1 MIQDRRIDAGKEFDW
16 GRTSADYAKYRDIY
30 PEEFYQKIIAHGLCV
45 KGQRVLDLGT
55 GTGVLPRNL
64 YRYGA
69 SFVGSDISEEQIEQ
83 ARRLAAEN
91 GQEIS
96 FVVSSAESVPFPDD
110 SFDVVTACQCFFYF
124 NHAVVLPRVAAMLRP
139 GGRLAI
145 LYMAW
150 LPGEDPI
157 ARASEELVLRYNPV
171 WSGTGEIRR
180 PIAIPE
186 EAKGLFAIEA
196 SALFDLRVP
205 FTRESWAGRIR
216 ACRGIGA
223 SLCPEEIAAF
233 ERDHQ
238 ALLRQTAPEEF
249 SVLHYAAMAVL
260 RVLK

>member
-1 MIQDRRIDAGKEFDW
+1 MIQDRRIDAGKGFDW
-16 GRTSADYAKYRDIY
+16 GRTSEDYAKYRDIY
-30 PEEFYQKIIAHGLCV
+30 PEECYQKIIQHGLCT

-69 SFVGSDISEEQIEQ
+69 SFVGSDLSEEQIEQ

-96 FVVSSAESVPFPDD
+96 FVVSSAETAPFPEN
-110 SFDVVTACQCFFYF
+110 SFDVITACQCFFYF
-124 NHAVVLPRVAAMLRP
+124 NHAVALPRIAAMLRP
-139 GGRLAI
+139 GGKLAI

-150 LPGEDPI
+150 LPEEDPV
-157 ARASEELVLRYNPV
+157 AGASEELVLRYNPV
-171 WSGTGEIRR
+171 WTGAGETRR

-186 EAKGLFAIEA
+186 EAEGLFAVEE
-196 SALFDLRVP
+196 SELFDLQVP

-223 SLCPEEIAAF
+223 SLRPEEIAAF
-233 ERDHQ
+233 EREHQ
-238 ALLRQTAPEEF
+238 ALLREIAPESF
-249 SVLHYAAMAVL
+249 SVRHYAAMAVL